1 MINMYNKEMAK
12 ENVQIVAKF
21 NRDQTVIM
29 YIILLINSLS
39 QGI

>member
-12 ENVQIVAKF
+12 ENVRIVAKF

-39 QGI
+39 QEI

>member
-1 MINMYNKEMAK
+1 MISMCNKEMVK

-29 YIILLINSLS
+29 FIILLINSLS
-39 QGI
+39 QEI